1 MKIHKIYLNVITSF
15 FGIYFSKR
23 SIIILLGTKEVPSP
37 SRKRFMPTK
46 FPSQSKSGPPSQAYN
61 K

>member
-1 MKIHKIYLNVITSF
+1 MGMHKIYLNVLTSF

-37 SRKRFMPTK
+37 ARERFMPTK
-46 FPSQSKSGPPSQAYN
+46 FPSQSKSGPPSQS
-61 K
+61 